1 MSRVMCTACNYIG
14 ESRTISRGSIDAE
27 VILWFCFLIPGLI
40 YSIWRAV
47 SKREVCPCCGQE
59 SCIPANSPRAKFLKE
74 RLAQQAANASLG
86 FRPPSRV
93 AIETGRTVGRLI
105 GRLLR

>member
-86 FRPPSRV
+86 IRPPSRA